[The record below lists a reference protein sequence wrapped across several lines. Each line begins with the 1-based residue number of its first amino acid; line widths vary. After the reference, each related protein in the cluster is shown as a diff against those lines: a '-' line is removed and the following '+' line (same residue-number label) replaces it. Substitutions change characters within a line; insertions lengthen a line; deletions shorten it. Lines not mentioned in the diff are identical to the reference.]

1 MASRIQIAKQDILS
15 MFEKELP
22 HILRLTD
29 IAIALRDHRE
39 FWRLAKRTTLTSF
52 VQFLVEKGSLK
63 SVRLAFQNK
72 PIYGFVWGDVPLMEM
87 LLGLVENG
95 YYSHYTAM
103 RFHGL
108 TEQVPKTI
116 YLSQE
121 KSENTETYSTHDE
134 PFDQEAIDSAFSKEP
149 RVSNNQVTR
158 GDMRIVLLTGA
169 YRAMFGITS
178 SKVNVGEGEDLEL
191 RYTNLE
197 RTLIDIAVRP
207 FYAGGVFEVAK
218 AFENAKETVS
228 VNQLAAMLKRMNF
241 GYPYHQ
247 AIGYYLQRAGYKP
260 SLVEIFKKFPQ
271 ERDFYLTYGMAK
283 KIYLKEWRLYVPEGF

>member
-1 MASRIQIAKQDILS
+1 

-22 HILRLTD
+22 HVLRLTD
-29 IAIALRDHRE
+29 ISIALRDRRE
-39 FWRLAKRTTLTSF
+39 FWRLAKRTTLTTF
-52 VQFLVEKGSLK
+52 VQFLIEKGSLK
-63 SVRLAFQNK
+63 GVRLAFQNK
-72 PIYGFVWGDVPLMEM
+72 PISGFVWGDVPLMEM
-87 LLGLVENG
+87 LLGLVDNS

-103 RFHGL
+103 RLHGL

-121 KSENTETYSTHDE
+121 KSQNTEAYSTHDD
-134 PFDQEAIDSAFSKEP
+134 PFPQEAIDSAFSKEP

-169 YRAMFGITS
+169 YRAMYGITS
-178 SKVNVGEGEDLEL
+178 NKVNVGESEDLEV

-218 AFENAKETVS
+218 AFENAKEAVS
-228 VNQLAAMLKRMNF
+228 VNQLAAMLKRMDF

-247 AIGYYLQRAGYKP
+247 AIGYYLQRADYKS
-260 SLVEIFKKFPQ
+260 SLVEIFKNFPQ

-283 KIYLKEWRLYVPEGF
+283 KVYLKEWRLYIPEGF

>member
-87 LLGLVENG
+87 LLGLVDNG

-103 RFHGL
+103 RLHGL

-121 KSENTETYSTHDE
+121 KSQNTETYSTYDE

-260 SLVEIFKKFPQ
+260 SLVDIFKKFPQ